1 MEHPSHDF
9 NEVLAEQL
17 RRAPYLIASMVLHAG
32 IALIITGLMLFQ
44 TEEDT
49 APVLTM
55 LPAPPPPDLVDPPD
69 PPKPPEIVKPED
81 VEPTLVPTEVTSS
94 QENVEITGDVDA
106 LDPNAYTES
115 FVTGTTTLG
124 IGGPPAG
131 KFGQRGGPAGGG
143 GSKTEAAVQAGLAWL
158 RDHQSPEGYWDAD
171 EFMNYDRYPEKAA
184 STGAGSPSHDVG
196 LTGLALLAFLGN
208 NHTTQS
214 GEYRKQVSDGINWL
228 TSVQDKSSGLYGE
241 EVGNATLYNH
251 AIATMAVGEAQ
262 YMVRSPVRA
271 RQLQKSASLILNA
284 QNPYNAWRYTL
295 EPNGDNDTSITGW
308 MVFALKT
315 ADEAGAKI
323 PNDTFRGALEFFD
336 TMTDKST
343 GRTGYAMGDGGGPGG
358 RPSRVKIYLERFP
371 PEHSEALTAVA
382 LLCQE
387 FLTDTTEVRRWSDHE
402 NYELLKKQADLI
414 AACPPVWDEEGGT
427 CDMYYWYYATF
438 AMNQWGGSH
447 WKSWK
452 KAIERAVLPNQH
464 QGKDNLTGSWDP
476 VGPWGEDGGRV
487 YSTAICTLILEVYY
501 RYAQVLGAR

>member
-17 RRAPYLIASMVLHAG
+17 RRAPYLIASMVMHAG

-44 TEEDT
+44 SEEET

-55 LPAPPPPDLVDPPD
+55 LPAPPPPDLDDPPE
-69 PPKPPEIVKPED
+69 PPIPPETVEPDE
-81 VEPTLVPTEVTSS
+81 VEPTLNPTDDPVDTQDVEVAS
-94 QENVEITGDVDA
+94 DVNFADN
-106 LDPNAYTES
+106 DSPFDSFTDGQNA
-115 FVTGTTTLG
+115 VG
-124 IGGPPAG
+124 IGGPPG
-131 KFGQRGGPAGGG
+131 GTRGTRGGQGG
-143 GSKTEAAVQAGLAWL
+143 GSGAKTEAAVQAGLVWL
-158 RDHQSPEGYWDAD
+158 RDHQSPDGFWDAD
-171 EFMNYDRYPEKAA
+171 EFMRYDRYPEKAA
-184 STGAGSPSHDVG
+184 STSPGSPSNDVG

-208 NHTTQS
+208 NHTTQR

-262 YMVRSPVRA
+262 YMVRSPTRA
-271 RQLQKSASLILNA
+271 RQLQKGASLILNA

-295 EPNGDNDTSITGW
+295 DPNGDNDSSITGW

-323 PNDTFRGALEFFD
+323 PKDTFRGALDFFD

-387 FLTDTTEVRRWSDHE
+387 FLTDTSKVRRWSDHDR
-402 NYELLKKQADLI
+402 YELMKKQADLI

-452 KAIERAVLPNQH
+452 KAIESAVLPNQH
-464 QGKDNLTGSWDP
+464 QGNDNLTGSWDP
-476 VGPWGEDGGRV
+476 VGPWGDDGGRV

>member
-32 IALIITGLMLFQ
+32 VALVIAGFLLLK
-44 TEEDT
+44 TEET
-49 APVLTM
+49 ETPVIVMT
-55 LPAPPPPDLVDPPD
+55 PPPPPPKIEDPPPPPPDDPIVQ
-69 PPKPPEIVKPED
+69 PEPTD
-81 VEPTLVPTEVTSS
+81 VELVPTDVIQNADPTDLNPDATDSPN
-94 QENVEITGDVDA
+94 ENVFDAVFTGSNVA
-106 LDPNAYTES
+106 
-115 FVTGTTTLG
+115 G
-124 IGGPPAG
+124 IGGPPGGPMG
-131 KFGQRGGPAGGG
+131 KRGGGGGG
-143 GSKTEAAVQAGLAWL
+143 GSKTEAAVQAGLRWL
-158 RDHQSPEGYWDAD
+158 RDHQSPDGFWDAD
-171 EFMNYDRYPEKAA
+171 EFMYYDKYPDAA
-184 STGAGSPSHDVG
+184 PSTGAGSPSNDVG

-208 NHTTQS
+208 NHSTQN
-214 GEYRKQVSDGINWL
+214 GEYRQQVADGINWL
-228 TSVQDKSSGLYGE
+228 KSVQDSRSGLYGE

-262 YMVRSPVRA
+262 YMVRNPIRA
-271 RQLQKSASLILNA
+271 RELQKATSLILNA

-295 EPNGDNDTSITGW
+295 DPNGDNDSSITGW

-315 ADEAGAKI
+315 ADEAGAQVPK
-323 PNDTFRGALEFFD
+323 DTFRGALDFLD
-336 TMTDKST
+336 AMTDQGT

-358 RPSRVKIYLERFP
+358 RPSRIKAYIERFP
-371 PEHSEALTAVA
+371 PEASEALTAVS
-382 LLCQE
+382 LLCRE
-387 FLTDTTEVRRWSDHE
+387 FLTDTNEVRRWKDHE
-402 NYELLKKQADLI
+402 NYALLKKQADLI

-447 WKSWK
+447 WKNWK
-452 KAIERAVLPNQH
+452 KAIESAVLSNQH
-464 QGKDNLTGSWDP
+464 QGKDNFTGSWDP